1 MLYKMYQTAL
11 NKHQGYMYIYMFVF
25 VLKYNKLFAV
35 TIKWKIKDTMMFTK
49 AYLTK
54 HCLVK

>member
-1 MLYKMYQTAL
+1 MYQTAL

-54 HCLVK
+54 HYLVKSL